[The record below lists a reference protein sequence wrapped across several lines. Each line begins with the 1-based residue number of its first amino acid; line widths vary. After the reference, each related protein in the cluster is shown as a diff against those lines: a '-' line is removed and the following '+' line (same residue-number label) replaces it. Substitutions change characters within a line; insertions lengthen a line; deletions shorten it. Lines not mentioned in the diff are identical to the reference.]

1 MTGNLPSNLI
11 GNNMYKST
19 QNGLAT
25 YKMSTPKPMHQTMMA
40 QDYSYKNNAPI
51 DSIKGQMQ
59 REANQKIQLVSEK
72 KELEFLIEDQREA
85 QESLKNEFE
94 RLTRDK
100 KVEIERLNHIN
111 SEMEKETEKQTEVR
125 EVLSQEVSFT
135 IKK

>member
-1 MTGNLPSNLI
+1 
-11 GNNMYKST
+11 
-19 QNGLAT
+19 
-25 YKMSTPKPMHQTMMA
+25 MMA